1 MGNVPDYCRHP
12 SAMANESSFERLS
25 ECWTEKWLADAL
37 RLCLPLIILPIS
49 LINNCLSFIALRNR
63 HMRGTS
69 TAFFMLSLSVLDPLV
84 LITKNLLYFSTF
96 ASASASSCKI
106 LYFLIYVV
114 GYTNVWILV
123 IMTADKFFAVWFPL
137 KVSYFCTTTRAKCVC
152 VSLLLMTSVI
162 SVHHFWTINSY
173 AYPYNSTLRYC
184 DYNLEDYP
192 SMRRTWRYLDLL
204 IWCFVPFILIFSL
217 SVLIIYKL
225 RQRRQASLH
234 LNAQREGK
242 ENTRRRVSRSI
253 FVLL

>member
-1 MGNVPDYCRHP
+1 MGNVPDYCRHA
-12 SAMANESSFERLS
+12 SALANVTSYERLS

-37 RLCLPLIILPIS
+37 RLCLPLIILPVS
-49 LINNCLSFIALRNR
+49 LINNCLSFIALRSR

-69 TAFFMLSLSVLDPLV
+69 TAFFMLLLSVLDPLV
-84 LITKNLLYFSTF
+84 LITKNLLYFPTF
-96 ASASASSCKI
+96 VSASASSCKL
-106 LYFLIYVV
+106 LYFLVYVV

-137 KVSYFCTTTRAKCVC
+137 RVSYFCTTTRAKCVF

-162 SVHHFWTINSY
+162 SVHHFWTIDSY
-173 AYPYNSTLRYC
+173 ALPYQSTVRYC
-184 DYNLEDYP
+184 NYNFDDDS
-192 SMRRTWRYLDLL
+192 SMQRTWRYLDLL

-234 LNAQREGK
+234 LNAQREG
-242 ENTRRRVSRSI
+242 RRKRR
-253 FVLL
+253 